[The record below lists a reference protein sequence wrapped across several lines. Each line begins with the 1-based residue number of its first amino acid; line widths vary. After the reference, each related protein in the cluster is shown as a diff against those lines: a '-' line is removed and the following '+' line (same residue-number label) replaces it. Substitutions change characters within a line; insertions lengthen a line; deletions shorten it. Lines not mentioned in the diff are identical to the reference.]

1 MKTKKLI
8 LLFCLAVTMTLLIT
22 GLPALN
28 AQAAN
33 SLWDQQ
39 EGLGNSGQVGQA
51 FGEDGE
57 PKDIREIA
65 AQVIKVFL
73 GFLGIIFVALIVI
86 AGFKYM
92 TSQGNE
98 EKISEA
104 MSQIRTGVIGLI
116 IIMASYA
123 LASYMTDCVLDI
135 TTKDSTW
142 MCKPP
147 QY

>member
-22 GLPALN
+22 GLSTPN
-28 AQAAN
+28 AQASN

-39 EGLGNSGQVGQA
+39 EGFGSGQIGLA
-51 FGEDGE
+51 FGEDDT
-57 PKDIREIA
+57 PKDIREITA
-65 AQVIKVFL
+65 LIIKVFL
-73 GFLGIIFVALIVI
+73 GFLGIIFVAIIVM

-92 TSQGNE
+92 TSEGNE
-98 EKISEA
+98 EKINEA
-104 MSQIRTGVIGLI
+104 ISQIKTGVIGLI

-123 LASYMTDCVLDI
+123 ITTYVTTCVLDI
-135 TTKDSTW
+135 TTKNSIW